1 MKEDLPATETW
12 RPVVGFEGFYEV
24 SDHGRVRG
32 VDRVETYS
40 RIDQYS
46 GRVISVHR
54 HHRGRLLRP
63 GRSVSGHLTVVL
75 GRGNTRQVHAL
86 VLEAFAGPCPPG
98 QECCHTDDCPG
109 NNKLNNLRWGTRSD
123 NLHDAVRNGKKP
135 VGERH
140 YLAKLR
146 ASDIPAIRARCAEG
160 RGNVAA
166 LARQHGV
173 NEATIRQVRDG
184 RAWRSA

>member
-1 MKEDLPATETW
+1 MKEDQPATETW
-12 RPVVGFEGFYEV
+12 RPVVGFEGLYEV

-46 GRVISVHR
+46 GRVIVVHR
-54 HHRGRLLRP
+54 HHRGLLLRP
-63 GRSVSGHLTVVL
+63 GRASTGYLTVML
-75 GRGNTRQVHAL
+75 GRGNTKQVHAL
-86 VLEAFAGPCPPG
+86 VLAAFVGPCPPRH
-98 QECCHTDDCPG
+98 ECCHADDG
-109 NNKLNNLRWGTRSD
+109 RENNNLNNLRWGTRSD
-123 NLHDAVRNGKKP
+123 NLHDAVRNGRKP

-140 YLAKLR
+140 HHAKLR

-160 RGNVAA
+160 RGSVVA

-173 NEATIRQVRDG
+173 SEATIRQVRDG